1 MGPATTRPLA
11 KLEQA
16 AAGPKTRP
24 VLVAVDQ
31 AGADRLAAHHPRTLI
46 ILTGVPRSPG
56 GFQA

>member
-1 MGPATTRPLA
+1 MS
-11 KLEQA
+11 
-16 AAGPKTRP
+16 P